1 MQVTTS
7 GSEKKVFNFLI
18 NASNQANLTN
28 TDNVSPMQLNSIFVF
43 ISPYDLEKVA
53 IEGLDIDVRMDDKG
67 LIFINNDQFD
77 PVEITSGV
85 SILGILKR

>member
-7 GSEKKVFNFLI
+7 GSGKKIYNFMI

-28 TDNVSPMQLNSIFVF
+28 SDNVSPMQLNSIFVF
-43 ISPYDLEKVA
+43 ISPYALEKVNL
-53 IEGLDIDVRMDDKG
+53 EGLDIEIRMDDKG
-67 LIFINNDQFD
+67 FIHINDLQFE

-85 SILGILKR
+85 SVLGVLKR